1 MSYSKPSFQ
10 LVRERK
16 WERATQVDHSIRE
29 SDFSPS
35 ASLDLIIKG
44 QGVLLFQVSR
54 ELSLDIFVDLV
65 FENTESNETLSL
77 RLYPEKITLL
87 REDTILADQPTQTWM
102 NEERAFYW
110 VSLDAQNQ
118 FIRLG
123 IGEAR
128 LETEVFCYS
137 FSHKY
142 KSFLEGLSDLKYQT
156 NQIILLRQLRD
167 PIISHVPLVV
177 KDTQELTMDDVASQV
192 VLPNAHLAPTAQ
204 RLYDTISGK
213 RFELNTPDFPEF
225 SKAIE
230 YSIATPGAWCNKKL
244 QEKAGEFGDQN
255 PKKVYLRITLGQNGG
270 ESPGIPFVM
279 EIWPAGCYS
288 PIHNHAGAHAVI
300 RVLHGE
306 IKVKL
311 FPFLGAGKPFGEQ
324 VFHPGDITWISPT
337 LNQFHQLVN
346 PNEEGPTCITIQCYM
361 YDESDTGH
369 YDYFDYLDDHNQ
381 INQYEPDSD
390 MDFLSFKAQMKKEW
404 LDRSAL

>member
-1 MSYSKPSFQ
+1 MSYSKPTFQ

-16 WERATQVDHSIRE
+16 WDVVPQFDQPNRG
-29 SDFSPS
+29 SDLGHS

-44 QGVLLFQVSR
+44 QGVLLFKVSR
-54 ELSLDIFVDLV
+54 EHSLDSFIDLV
-65 FENTESNETLSL
+65 FKSGESIETLSL
-77 RLYPEKITLL
+77 RLYPEKIVLM
-87 REDTILADQPTQTWM
+87 REGATLADQPTHMWLS
-102 NEERAFYW
+102 EERAFYW

-118 FIRLG
+118 FIRFG

-128 LETEVFCYS
+128 LETEVFSY
-137 FSHKY
+137 FFPHQDKP
-142 KSFLEGLSDLKYQT
+142 FLEGLSDLTYQSD
-156 NQIILLRQLRD
+156 QLVLLRQLRD
-167 PIISHVPLVV
+167 PIISRVPLVV

-192 VLPNAHLAPTAQ
+192 VLPNAHLAPMAQ

-213 RFELNTPDFPEF
+213 RFELDTPDFPAF
-225 SKAIE
+225 PQAIE
-230 YSIATPGAWCNKKL
+230 HSIATPGAWCYEKL
-244 QEKAGEFGDQN
+244 KEKAGEFGDQN

-279 EIWPAGCYS
+279 EIWPAGCFS
-288 PIHNHAGAHAVI
+288 PVHNHAGAHAVI

-311 FPFLGAGKPFGEQ
+311 FPFLGADKPFGEQ
-324 VFHPGDITWISPT
+324 VFRPGDITWISPT

-346 PNEEGPTCITIQCYM
+346 PNEAGPTCITIQCYM

-390 MDFLSFKAQMKKEW
+390 MDFLAFKAQMKKEW
-404 LDRSAL
+404 QSRS